1 MKENVVILDVQKEDS
16 EQRKSSWADM
26 VEKDTLESSGEKAMI
41 GISNM
46 KEKVN
51 GWNSVSP
58 DKVGRTKVM
67 QEDMG
72 VQISASKFSVLSL
85 VDMEEGEIPEE
96 DLHVGGVEGSEE
108 GVTEEDKLEDELLD
122 QLVKVKDKAGLQ
134 KGGKRVQKAKAQ
146 KIPKS
151 KRSSRRNH

>member
-1 MKENVVILDVQKEDS
+1 MTKKREKKNEGSGVKASGGARVVGTSPGKEEVKENVVILDDQKEDS
-16 EQRKSSWADM
+16 EQRKSSLADM
-26 VEKDTLESSGEKAMI
+26 VEKDTLESSGEKTI
-41 GISNM
+41 VDNSNM

-58 DKVGRTKVM
+58 DKLGRTKVT

-96 DLHVGGVEGSEE
+96 YM
-108 GVTEEDKLEDELLD
+108 
-122 QLVKVKDKAGLQ
+122 
-134 KGGKRVQKAKAQ
+134 
-146 KIPKS
+146 
-151 KRSSRRNH
+151 

>member
-1 MKENVVILDVQKEDS
+1 
-16 EQRKSSWADM
+16 M
-26 VEKDTLESSGEKAMI
+26 VEKDTLESSGEKTI
-41 GISNM
+41 VDNSNM

-58 DKVGRTKVM
+58 DKLGRTKVT

-108 GVTEEDKLEDELLD
+108 GVNHEITEEDKLEDELLD
-122 QLVKVKDKAGLQ
+122 QLVKVKDKAGSQ
-134 KGGKRVQKAKAQ
+134 KGGKR
-146 KIPKS
+146 
-151 KRSSRRNH
+151 